1 MAEQS
6 AAKSAEAQVRS
17 LVDAW
22 AQALRDK
29 DPVEVIAR
37 QAQDVIQFDFA
48 PPLQTVGAD
57 LQGLRDWFAT
67 WQGPIGFEVTNL
79 RVVAGEDVAFC
90 HALVHLTGTR
100 TDGSASD
107 VWYRHTLCL
116 RKLGDEWKIAHGH
129 ESVPMRMDGSLRAA
143 VDLRP

>member
-1 MAEQS
+1 MFLDWIFSKSGSIMTGQS
-6 AAKSAEAQVRS
+6 ATNAAEVQVRS
-17 LVDAW
+17 LVESW

-29 DPVEVIAR
+29 DPIGVVAR
-37 QAQDVIQFDFA
+37 QTPDVVQFDFA

-57 LQGLRDWFAT
+57 LQGLRDWFGT
-67 WQGPIGFEVTNL
+67 WQGPIGFDIANL

-90 HALVHLTGTR
+90 HALVHLTGKR

-116 RKLGDEWKIAHGH
+116 RKLGDAWKIAHGH
-129 ESVPMRMDGSLRAA
+129 E
-143 VDLRP
+143 